1 MKIVVD
7 TNVIVSALL
16 RSGSNPALVVS
27 LIARKEIKLC
37 LSEDIF
43 SEYQKVLAR
52 PKFKRIDQ
60 KRVKKLLLQMKI
72 EALWVEPQMSVD
84 AIKDDPA
91 DNKFLEC
98 ALQSGAEFIITGNTR
113 HFPFSKF
120 KGSLILTPREF
131 LEYIAKSIFKL
142 A

>member
-1 MKIVVD
+1 MLKIVVD

-37 LSEDIF
+37 LSADIF
-43 SEYQKVLAR
+43 SEYQKVLDR
-52 PKFKRIDQ
+52 PKFKWIDQ
-60 KRVKKLLLQMKI
+60 KKVKKFLSQMK
-72 EALWVEPQMSVD
+72 EESLWVEPKISVD
-84 AIKDDPA
+84 VIKADPA

-98 ALQSGAEFIITGNTR
+98 ALQCGAEFIVTGNTK
-113 HFPFSKF
+113 HFPSMKF

-131 LEYIAKSIFKL
+131 LEYIAKSIFR
-142 A
+142 

>member
-1 MKIVVD
+1 M
-7 TNVIVSALL
+7 
-16 RSGSNPALVVS
+16 VS

-60 KRVKKLLLQMKI
+60 KRVKKLLSQMKI

-98 ALQSGAEFIITGNTR
+98 ALQNGQFARF
-113 HFPFSKF
+113 
-120 KGSLILTPREF
+120 
-131 LEYIAKSIFKL
+131 YINSEVSSIGL
-142 A
+142 CYRY